1 MKQSSR
7 AKRMSRHYARS
18 KKTPGF
24 NLVALMDIFTIL
36 VFFLLVNSTEV
47 QKLPDNQDVK
57 LPESTVNLRPEDS
70 VVITITKN
78 ALLVE
83 GKQVATLADISKT
96 STAGIPSLEEAI
108 KAELGKKQVI
118 VDGKRKV
125 PEVTVM
131 SDRETP
137 YNILHR
143 IMQSFSTADV
153 ERISLAVIQKAPE
166 VEK

>member
-7 AKRMSRHYARS
+7 AKRMSRHYSRS

-47 QKLPDNQDVK
+47 QKLPNNKAVK
-57 LPESTVNLRPEDS
+57 LPESTMNLRPEDS
-70 VVITITKN
+70 VIITVTKE
-78 ALLVE
+78 AILVE
-83 GKQVATLADISKT
+83 GKQVATLEDIRRTT
-96 STAGIPSLEEAI
+96 SIDIPSLAEAI
-108 KAELGKKQVI
+108 RSELGKKQVI
-118 VDGKRKV
+118 IDGKKKL

-131 SDRETP
+131 SDKDTP

-143 IMQSFSTADV
+143 IMQSFSSADV
-153 ERISLAVIQKAPE
+153 QKISLAVVQKAPE
-166 VEK
+166 VEQ